1 MLVINVRVVMK
12 GSILA
17 LILSATTASVAL
29 GQEQTLVTGSMESG
43 GMGAPVLKFSEVAG
57 QFALFIGGRG
67 GWIINHTFLIG
78 GGGYGLAND
87 IDLDGFPPRRDLEF
101 GYGGLDLEYIN
112 SSNNL
117 IHFTI
122 QGLVGGG
129 GLTTRL
135 QYFFES
141 EAVFVLEGGANIML
155 NVTPYFRMGIGG
167 GYRWVTDVD
176 TRIVSSAALSSG
188 YGSLTFKFGKF

>member
-1 MLVINVRVVMK
+1 MLVINVRAVMK

-43 GMGAPVLKFSEVAG
+43 GMGAPVVKFSEVAG
-57 QFALFIGGRG
+57 QFALFVGGRG
-67 GWIINHTFLIG
+67 GWIIHHTFLIG

>member
-1 MLVINVRVVMK
+1 MLVNNVRPVMRYTL
-12 GSILA
+12 LA
-17 LILSATTASVAL
+17 LILWTTTTTAAL
-29 GQEQTLVTGSMESG
+29 GQQQTLVTGSMESG
-43 GMGAPVLKFSEVAG
+43 GMGAPVVKFSEVAG
-57 QFALFIGGRG
+57 QFALFLGGRG

-87 IDLDGFPPRRDLEF
+87 IDLDGLPPRRDLEF

-129 GLTTRL
+129 GLTS
-135 QYFFES
+135 QVQNFYES
-141 EAVFVLEGGANIML
+141 EAVFVLEGGANLML

-176 TRIVSSAALSSG
+176 IRAVSSAAMSSG